1 MGSNASS
8 LPGLVALLVTALLGA
23 VQLWWK
29 SQAEKE
35 KEERKAARDKEKEA
49 HEAREREDRERRE
62 REAREAREDRE
73 EISRRLRT
81 LETGRQEQQVELA
94 ERRVELATVTSGLA
108 RLEGKLDKVLDAV
121 IGHSRSGQ

>member
-35 KEERKAARDKEKEA
+35 KEERRLAREKDRDARD
-49 HEAREREDRERRE
+49 AREREERERRE
-62 REAREAREDRE
+62 REEREAREDRE
-73 EISRRLRT
+73 EISRRLGA
-81 LETGRQEQQVELA
+81 LETARQDHQVKMA
-94 ERRVELATVTSGLA
+94 EWRVELVAVTTGMA
-108 RLEGKLDKVLDAV
+108 RLEGKIDKIVDAV
-121 IGHSRSGQ
+121 IGHNRSAI